1 MALPVS
7 VLIPVKNDGDN
18 LECCLEHLKEFDDIV
33 VVDSMSEDRT
43 GEICQKYGV
52 QRVDF
57 RWNGEYPKKRNWAL
71 INLNFRYDWILLLD
85 ADERMTL
92 AFVLELKLALKAAS
106 HQAYWV
112 SYQNFFMSRQIRG
125 DRFQKIALIRK
136 GKALYE
142 RLDESRWSV
151 LDMEVHEH
159 PIVEGSIGKLKAPLD
174 HFDFR
179 GLEKYM
185 EKHLQYASWEAHRFV
200 ASDVSKSSK
209 TLRQKLKL
217 THETKNKKLRKSLP
231 RGPNSISSST

>member
-1 MALPVS
+1 
-7 VLIPVKNDGDN
+7 
-18 LECCLEHLKEFDDIV
+18 
-33 VVDSMSEDRT
+33 
-43 GEICQKYGV
+43 
-52 QRVDF
+52 
-57 RWNGEYPKKRNWAL
+57 
-71 INLNFRYDWILLLD
+71 
-85 ADERMTL
+85 MTL

-209 TLRQKLKL
+209 TLRQKLKYKL
-217 THETKNKKLRKSLP
+217 LDTWIWGPLVFLYLFLGRAGFLDGRKGLIFAVQKWVYFWNIKMRIEDLRDRQQKKS
-231 RGPNSISSST
+231 